1 MSTTRV
7 PDAKTVYIKGLPDKP
22 PVAEIRRALYLYC
35 AQFGPVLD
43 VLVPK
48 VHGQAFVIFP
58 DLAIANTCR
67 RVMHGISF
75 YNRTVHVSLS
85 EKPSFL
91 ADPAERRRRDTRL
104 QSRAPTAESEVQRK
118 RAREEI

>member
-1 MSTTRV
+1 MTKV
-7 PDAKTVYIKGLPDKP
+7 PDAKTIYIKGLPDKP

-43 VLVPK
+43 VHVPK
-48 VHGQAFVIFP
+48 VRGQAFVVFP

-67 RVMHGISF
+67 RVMHGVSF

-85 EKPSFL
+85 DKPSFL

-104 QSRAPTAESEVQRK
+104 QSRSSVADPEAHRK
-118 RAREEI
+118 RLREES